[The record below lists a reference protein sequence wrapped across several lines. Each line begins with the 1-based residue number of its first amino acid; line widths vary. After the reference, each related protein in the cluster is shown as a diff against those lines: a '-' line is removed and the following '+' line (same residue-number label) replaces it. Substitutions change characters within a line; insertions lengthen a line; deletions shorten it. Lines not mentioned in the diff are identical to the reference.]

1 MPAVVNRPSKL
12 KQRLVGVRSCD
23 LLACFRAPECD
34 HGVVR
39 VREFLSSRVGDAE
52 RTEALRPL
60 VEVRTLYIEEL
71 EMVDAG
77 VVW

>member
-1 MPAVVNRPSKL
+1 
-12 KQRLVGVRSCD
+12 
-23 LLACFRAPECD
+23 
-34 HGVVR
+34 
-39 VREFLSSRVGDAE
+39 VGDAE
-52 RTEALRPL
+52 RTEAFRPL